1 MGQGVIKFESE
12 DGYKSP
18 STVSSA
24 LDTVSDPVEFTPK
37 KYAAKYTWEKAL
49 SLPLEIVFLPVE
61 LFFKGMKMTIGFV
74 DESKLIPRVKYL
86 LTCDDGSC
94 GVIPTYASLSGGGVK
109 IFQKGW
115 FAPESKLDLLLSSGP
130 KRRQTYQL
138 RFRNNRLFGNAIS
151 SDYFIRYK
159 FLPDER
165 YFFSNIETNESNFA
179 HEQITGEATFGKE
192 FGTGYGLNAVFGLT
206 INNIFE
212 GRGDTKTTSEF
223 ISLGEQVKL
232 SRLELGTQYDSKNR
246 PGNPSK
252 GIEAQAT
259 YGIYSQIGD
268 DKFGF
273 WKSSFDFRYF
283 SNLFYDR
290 VLMLRVAGEMT
301 EPVSSKEIPFY
312 YLSELGRN
320 GTIRGFER
328 GRFRDRD
335 MVLGS
340 LEYRYPIWFPG
351 IDALFFVDAGKVAPD
366 IFNDNSGNK
375 FNISYGTGIRIR
387 SPKGLISKLEIGRGE
402 DGIRI
407 HFGLN

>member
-1 MGQGVIKFESE
+1 MGQDEIKDES
-12 DGYKSP
+12 DAGNKSQG
-18 STVSSA
+18 TVSSI
-24 LDTVSDPVEFTPK
+24 LYTVSDSVEFRSQ
-37 KYAAKYTWEKAL
+37 KYAARYTWEKAI
-49 SLPLEIVFLPVE
+49 SFPLEIVFLPVE
-61 LFFKGMKMTIGFV
+61 LLFKGTKTTIEIV

-94 GVIPTYASLSGGGVK
+94 GVIPTYGSLSGGGVK

-115 FAPESKLDLLLSSGP
+115 LAPESKLDLLLSVGP

-138 RFRNNRLFGNAIS
+138 RFRNNKLFGKAIS

-165 YFFSNIETNESNFA
+165 YFFSNIKTNESNFA
-179 HEQITGEATFGKE
+179 HEQIAGEAKFGKE

-206 INNIFE
+206 INNIFD
-212 GRGDTKTTSEF
+212 GRGDTKSTSKF

-232 SRLELGTQYDSKNR
+232 SRLELVAQHDSKNKS
-246 PGNPSK
+246 GNPSE
-252 GIEAQAT
+252 GIEVHAT
-259 YGIYSQIGD
+259 TGIYSQLGD
-268 DKFGF
+268 DEFGF
-273 WKSSFDFRYF
+273 WKGSFDLKYFRH
-283 SNLFYDR
+283 LFYDR
-290 VLMLRVAGEMT
+290 VLMLRIAGEMT
-301 EPVSSKEIPFY
+301 EPVGNREIPFY

-351 IDALFFVDAGKVAPD
+351 IDALLFVDAGKVTKD
-366 IFNDNSGNK
+366 IFNDNSENN
-375 FNISYGTGIRIR
+375 FNISYGTGIRIW
-387 SPKGLISKLEIGRGE
+387 SPNGLVSKLEIGWSK